1 MQDADRFRVLGRYRT
16 PRVRVGRFVR
26 CLIRGEVAVV
36 GFHDA
41 PIPWPVCKTS
51 RRHAVIVYGDLA
63 KAIGRESELA
73 VMHWWGVGMDTVWKW
88 RKALGVGATTRG
100 TSRLRSDYTEEPW
113 AVEAWA
119 RRYDAA
125 TEPVRRAKIAAARRG
140 KPRPRVIEAMREA
153 RLGSHHTEETRRRM
167 SEAHK
172 KRGTWPP
179 AAGRPW
185 TPEEDAL
192 LGTMPDPEVARR
204 TGRTPGGVQVRRAE
218 LDIDGFYRKRRRKAR
233 P

>member
-1 MQDADRFRVLGRYRT
+1 
-16 PRVRVGRFVR
+16 
-26 CLIRGEVAVV
+26 
-36 GFHDA
+36 
-41 PIPWPVCKTS
+41 
-51 RRHAVIVYGDLA
+51 
-63 KAIGRESELA
+63 
-73 VMHWWGVGMDTVWKW
+73 MHWWGVGSDTAWKW

-100 TSRLRSDYTEEPW
+100 TSRLRSDYTKEPW

-119 RRYDAA
+119 RRYDEA

-167 SEAHK
+167 SETHK
-172 KRGTWPP
+172 RRWMRPP

-204 TGRTPGGVQVRRAE
+204 TGRSPGAVQGRRAE
-218 LDIDGFYRKRRRKAR
+218 LDIDGFYRKRRRKWGR
-233 P
+233 